1 MARVTANVAVVSDNG
16 LWYWAAGHWW
26 PLSPGASNKPG
37 FRESR
42 LKGLPLDF
50 ITAEQLAENGE
61 ALAWLMQE
69 DKLSLEAAEEELAQY
84 WFGHSTGVAYF
95 DGTKV
100 LIVWREVGDKGWV
113 AKSEIRP
120 IATLEAV
127 RRFLDVDG
135 TTITFYRSDTD
146 PGLTIRACQASEQ
159 VELFLTAITE
169 AKPSVEIN
177 ADASDAYLSRD
188 DGGRR
193 ALIRLAKTTGLRS
206 VAITQQAASR
216 RVSLCPECKAPLP
229 PKAQQCS
236 FCKAYIE
243 RV

>member
-1 MARVTANVAVVSDNG
+1 MAS
-16 LWYWAAGHWW
+16 L
-26 PLSPGASNKPG
+26 PGASNKPG

-61 ALAWLMQE
+61 ALRGDAGGQAVSRSSW
-69 DKLSLEAAEEELAQY
+69 EELAQY

-169 AKPSVEIN
+169 AKP
-177 ADASDAYLSRD
+177 
-188 DGGRR
+188 
-193 ALIRLAKTTGLRS
+193 
-206 VAITQQAASR
+206 
-216 RVSLCPECKAPLP
+216 
-229 PKAQQCS
+229 
-236 FCKAYIE
+236 
-243 RV
+243 

>member
-1 MARVTANVAVVSDNG
+1 MARVTANVAVVSNNG
-16 LWYWAAGHWW
+16 LWFWAAGRWW
-26 PLSPGASNKPG
+26 PLSPGAPNKPG

-42 LKGLPLDF
+42 LKGLTLDF

-61 ALAWLMQE
+61 ALARLMHKE
-69 DKLSLEAAEEELAQY
+69 KLSLEAAEEELAQY

-100 LIVWREVGDKGWV
+100 RIVWREVEDAGWV
-113 AKSEIRP
+113 VNSLIRP
-120 IATLEAV
+120 LATLEAI

-135 TTITFYRSDTD
+135 TTITFYQSDKDEGFT
-146 PGLTIRACQASEQ
+146 TRACQATEQ

-169 AKPSVEIN
+169 AKPTVEIN
-177 ADASDAYLSRD
+177 GDPNDAYLSRD
-188 DGGRR
+188 DSGRR
-193 ALIRLAKTTGLRS
+193 ALMRLARTTGLRA
-206 VAITQQAASR
+206 VTVTQQAPSP

-229 PKAQQCS
+229 PKAHQCS